1 MHLYT
6 VEYVPNIRIGAMYR
20 LNIVLYMLG
29 GERGDGKMINKIDRI
44 KELTELLNKASDS
57 YYNTG
62 DTIMEDHEFDT
73 LLEELCSLEQETGFV
88 MVTSPTHKVGYEVKS
103 ELKKIKHN
111 HLMLSL
117 AKTKNWNEFIRYF
130 DSKDAIG
137 MIKMDGITGSLRYI
151 NGELVSAET
160 RGNGE
165 IGEDIFHN
173 IKTVKTVPQKIPYK
187 DELIV
192 DGEIICTYDDFE
204 PFSTEYK
211 NPRNFA
217 SGSIRLLD
225 SNECVKRPLTFVA
238 WNVIKGF
245 DNENSFLR
253 KLVLIDELGFSVVPW
268 TSSFDWDAKEFLVNK
283 AKKLGYPIDGLV
295 GRFDDIKYGESL
307 GTTSHHSNAAYAF
320 KFYDELTETTLR
332 DVEWTLGR
340 TSVLTPT
347 AVFDSVDIDGS
358 SVSRASLHNISI
370 MKNLGLTKNCTI
382 RVFKANQIIPQVD
395 SADKDGDIPI
405 KIPTKCPV
413 CGGATSIK
421 QDNESE
427 VLVCTNP
434 DCIGKK
440 LARFTHFVSRKCM
453 NIDGLSERTLEL
465 LISNNLIRNFRDIY
479 HLKEHVGK
487 LCTLDGM
494 GKKSVENLIN
504 SVEKSRDVKLENF
517 IAALGIPNIGLSA
530 AKAISKKFNGS
541 HYDFVLALANDNY
554 DFSQIDDF
562 GEITNKSLHD
572 WWHSKDPMVGLLPM
586 EVNFIVE
593 NDTGSS
599 SNLDGKSFCITGSL
613 THYANRDA
621 LVKAIEDNGGK
632 YVSSVSKKTDYLINN
647 DKNSTSGKNKKAI
660 DLNIPIISEE
670 DFLNM
675 IKNPS

>member
-1 MHLYT
+1 M
-6 VEYVPNIRIGAMYR
+6 NG
-20 LNIVLYMLG
+20 
-29 GERGDGKMINKIDRI
+29 
-44 KELTELLNKASDS
+44 LT
-57 YYNTG
+57 
-62 DTIMEDHEFDT
+62 
-73 LLEELCSLEQETGFV
+73 C
-88 MVTSPTHKVGYEVKS
+88 
-103 ELKKIKHN
+103 
-111 HLMLSL
+111 
-117 AKTKNWNEFIRYF
+117 
-130 DSKDAIG
+130 
-137 MIKMDGITGSLRYI
+137 SLRYI
-151 NGELVSAET
+151 DCELISAET

-253 KLVLIDELGFSVVPW
+253 KLVLIDELGFTVVPW

-395 SADKDGDIPI
+395 SADKDGDVPI

-494 GKKSVENLIN
+494 GKKSVENLLN
-504 SVEKSRDVKLENF
+504 SIEKSRDVKLENF

-572 WWHSKDPMVGLLPM
+572 WWHSKDPMVELLPM

-632 YVSSVSKKTDYLINN
+632 YVSSVTKKTDYLINN
-647 DKNSTSGKNKKAI
+647 DKNSTSDKNKKAI

>member
-1 MHLYT
+1 M
-6 VEYVPNIRIGAMYR
+6 
-20 LNIVLYMLG
+20 
-29 GERGDGKMINKIDRI
+29 NKIDRI

-73 LLEELCSLEQETGFV
+73 LLEELRSLEQETGFV
-88 MVTSPTHKVGYEVKS
+88 MATSPTHKVGYEVKS
-103 ELKKIKHN
+103 ELQKVTHN
-111 HLMLSL
+111 HPMLSL
-117 AKTKNWNEFIRYF
+117 AKTKDWNEFIVHF
-130 DSKDAIG
+130 GSKDVIG
-137 MIKMDGITGSLRYI
+137 MLKMDGITGSLRYI

-192 DGEIICTYDDFE
+192 DGEIICTYQDFE

-225 SNECVKRPLTFVA
+225 SNECAKRPLTFVA

-253 KLVLIDELGFSVVPW
+253 KLVLIDELGFTVVPW

-295 GRFDDIKYGESL
+295 GRFGDIKYGEGL
-307 GTTSHHSNAAYAF
+307 GATSHHSNAAYAF
-320 KFYDELTETTLR
+320 KFSDETYETVLR
-332 DVEWTLGR
+332 GVEWNTTR
-340 TSVLTPT
+340 TGIIAPV
-347 AVFDSVDIDGS
+347 AVFDEVDLDGALTT
-358 SVSRASLHNISI
+358 RATLHNLSI
-370 MKNLGLTKNCTI
+370 IEQLELGIGDTITVYRSNMVIPKIDDNLTRSNTL
-382 RVFKANQIIPQVD
+382 
-395 SADKDGDIPI
+395 
-405 KIPTKCPV
+405 KIPTVCPC
-413 CGGATSIK
+413 CGHPTEVK
-421 QDNESE
+421 YTDNSK
-427 VLVCTNP
+427 VLMCTNP
-434 DCIGKK
+434 DCPAKK

-453 NIDGLSERTLEL
+453 NIDGLSSATLEL

-479 HLKEHVGK
+479 HLKEHKTK

-494 GKKSVENLIN
+494 GKKSVENLLNNI
-504 SVEKSRDVKLENF
+504 EKSRDVKLENF

-541 HYDFVLALANDNY
+541 HYDFILALSNDNY

-572 WWHSKDPMVGLLPM
+572 WWHSKDPMVELLPM

-593 NDTGSS
+593 DTGSNA
-599 SNLDGKSFCITGSL
+599 NLDGKSFCITGGL
-613 THYANRDA
+613 THYTNRDA
-621 LVKAIEDNGGK
+621 LVKAIEGNGGK

-647 DKNSTSGKNKKAI
+647 DKTSTSGKNKKAM

-670 DFLNM
+670 DFINM
-675 IKNPS
+675 IGGA

>member
-1 MHLYT
+1 MS
-6 VEYVPNIRIGAMYR
+6 
-20 LNIVLYMLG
+20 
-29 GERGDGKMINKIDRI
+29 KIERI
-44 KELTELLNKASDS
+44 KTLVTLLNKASDA

-73 LLEELCSLEQETGFV
+73 LLEALRSLEQETGFV
-88 MVTSPTHKVGYEVKS
+88 MATSPTHKVGYEVKS

-130 DSKDAIG
+130 DSKDVIG
-137 MIKMDGITGSLRYI
+137 MVKMDGITGSLRYI

-192 DGEIICTYDDFE
+192 DGEIICTYEDFE

-225 SNECVKRPLTFVA
+225 SNECAKRPLTFVA

-253 KLVLIDELGFSVVPW
+253 KLVLIDELGFTVVPW

-307 GTTSHHSNAAYAF
+307 GATSHHSNAAYAF
-320 KFYDELTETTLR
+320 KFGDETYETTLR
-332 DVEWTLGR
+332 GVEWNTTR
-340 TSVLTPT
+340 TGIIAPVAIFDEVDLDGALTT
-347 AVFDSVDIDGS
+347 
-358 SVSRASLHNISI
+358 RATLHNLSI
-370 MKNLGLTKNCTI
+370 IEQLELGIGDTITVYRSNMVIPKIDNNLTRSNTL
-382 RVFKANQIIPQVD
+382 
-395 SADKDGDIPI
+395 
-405 KIPTKCPV
+405 KIPKTCPC
-413 CGGATSIK
+413 CGKPTEVK
-421 QDNESE
+421 YTDNSK
-427 VLVCTNP
+427 VLMCTNP
-434 DCIGKK
+434 DCAAKK

-453 NIDGLSERTLEL
+453 NIDGLSERTLEA
-465 LISNNLIRNFRDIY
+465 LISNNLIKNFRDIY
-479 HLKEHVGK
+479 HLNEHLDK
-487 LCTLDGM
+487 LYTIDGM
-494 GKKSVENLIN
+494 GKKSVENLLN
-504 SVEKSRDVKLENF
+504 SIEKSRDVKLENF

-572 WWHSKDPMVGLLPM
+572 WWHSKDPMVELLPM
-586 EVNFIVE
+586 EVNFIV
-593 NDTGSS
+593 DDGAISS
-599 SNLDGKSFCITGSL
+599 ASLDGKSFCITGNL
-613 THYANRDA
+613 IHYANRDT
-621 LVKAIEDNGGK
+621 LVKVIEDNGGK
-632 YVSSVSKKTDYLINN
+632 YMSSVSKKTDYLINN
-647 DKNSTSGKNKKAI
+647 DKNSTSSKNKKAI
-660 DLNIPIISEE
+660 DLKIHIISEE

>member
-1 MHLYT
+1 M
-6 VEYVPNIRIGAMYR
+6 
-20 LNIVLYMLG
+20 
-29 GERGDGKMINKIDRI
+29 NKIDRI

-88 MVTSPTHKVGYEVKS
+88 MATSPTHKVGYEVKS
-103 ELKKIKHN
+103 ELQKVTHN
-111 HLMLSL
+111 HPMLSL
-117 AKTKNWNEFIRYF
+117 AKTKDWNEFIVHF
-130 DSKDAIG
+130 GSKDVIG
-137 MIKMDGITGSLRYI
+137 MLKMDGLTCSLRYV
-151 NGELVSAET
+151 NGELISAET

-192 DGEIICTYDDFE
+192 DGEIICTYEDFE

-225 SNECVKRPLTFVA
+225 SNECAKRPLTFVA

-253 KLVLIDELGFSVVPW
+253 KLVLIDELGFTVVPW

-295 GRFDDIKYGESL
+295 GRFGDIKYGESL
-307 GTTSHHSNAAYAF
+307 GATSHHSNAAYAF
-320 KFYDELTETTLR
+320 KFGDETYETVLR
-332 DVEWTLGR
+332 DVEWNTTR
-340 TSVLTPT
+340 TGIIAPV
-347 AVFDSVDIDGS
+347 AVFDEVDLDGALTT
-358 SVSRASLHNISI
+358 RATLHNLSI
-370 MKNLGLTKNCTI
+370 IEQLELGIGDTITVYRSNMVIPKIDDNLTRSNTL
-382 RVFKANQIIPQVD
+382 
-395 SADKDGDIPI
+395 
-405 KIPTKCPV
+405 KIPTVCPC
-413 CGGATSIK
+413 CGHPTEVK
-421 QDNESE
+421 YTDNSK
-427 VLVCTNP
+427 VLMCTNP
-434 DCIGKK
+434 DCPAKK

-465 LISNNLIRNFRDIY
+465 LISNNLIKNFRDIY
-479 HLKEHVGK
+479 HLKGHVGK

-494 GKKSVENLIN
+494 GKKSVENLLN
-504 SVEKSRDVKLENF
+504 SIEKSRDVKLENF

-541 HYDFVLALANDNY
+541 HYDFILALSNDNY

-572 WWHSKDPMVGLLPM
+572 WWHSKDPMVELLPM

-593 NDTGSS
+593 DTGSNA
-599 SNLDGKSFCITGSL
+599 NLDGKSFCITGSL
-613 THYANRDA
+613 TRYANRDA
-621 LVKAIEDNGGK
+621 LVKTIEDNGGK

-647 DKNSTSGKNKKAI
+647 DKTSTSGKNKKAM

-670 DFLNM
+670 DFINM
-675 IKNPS
+675 IGGA

>member
-1 MHLYT
+1 M
-6 VEYVPNIRIGAMYR
+6 
-20 LNIVLYMLG
+20 
-29 GERGDGKMINKIDRI
+29 NKIDRI
-44 KELTELLNKASDS
+44 KELIELLNKASDS

-73 LLEELCSLEQETGFV
+73 LLEELRSLEQETGFV
-88 MVTSPTHKVGYEVKS
+88 MATSPTHKVGYEVKS
-103 ELKKIKHN
+103 ELQKVTHN
-111 HLMLSL
+111 HPMLSL
-117 AKTKNWNEFIRYF
+117 AKTKDWNEFIIYF
-130 DSKDAIG
+130 GSKDVIG
-137 MIKMDGITGSLRYI
+137 MLKMDGLTCSLRYV

-192 DGEIICTYDDFE
+192 DGEIICTYQDFE

-225 SNECVKRPLTFVA
+225 SNECAKRPLTFVS

-245 DNENSFLR
+245 DDENSFLR
-253 KLVLIDELGFSVVPW
+253 KLVLIDELGFTVVPW

-307 GTTSHHSNAAYAF
+307 GATSHHSNAAYAF
-320 KFYDELTETTLR
+320 KFGDETYETVLR
-332 DVEWTLGR
+332 DVEWNTTR
-340 TSVLTPT
+340 TGIIAPV
-347 AVFDSVDIDGS
+347 AVFDDVDLDGALTT
-358 SVSRASLHNISI
+358 RATLHNLSI
-370 MKNLGLTKNCTI
+370 IEQLELGIGDTITVYRSNMVIPKVDDNLTRSNTL
-382 RVFKANQIIPQVD
+382 
-395 SADKDGDIPI
+395 
-405 KIPTKCPV
+405 KIPTTCQC
-413 CGGATSIK
+413 CGYPTEVK
-421 QDNESE
+421 YTDNSK
-427 VLVCTNP
+427 VLMCTNQ
-434 DCIGKK
+434 DCPAKK

-453 NIDGLSERTLEL
+453 NIDGLSEKTLSL
-465 LISNNLIRNFRDIY
+465 LISNNLVKNFRDIY

-494 GKKSVENLIN
+494 GKKSVENLLN
-504 SVEKSRDVKLENF
+504 SIEKSRDVKLENF
-517 IAALGIPNIGLSA
+517 ITALGIPNIGLSA

-541 HYDFVLALANDNY
+541 HYDFVMALANDNY

-572 WWHSKDPMVGLLPM
+572 WWHSKDPMVELLPM
-586 EVNFIVE
+586 EVNFIV
-593 NDTGSS
+593 DDGAISS
-599 SNLDGKSFCITGSL
+599 ASLDGKSFCITGNL
-613 THYANRDA
+613 IHYANRDT
-621 LVKAIEDNGGK
+621 LVKVIEDNGGK

-660 DLNIPIISEE
+660 DLSIPIISEE

>member
-1 MHLYT
+1 M
-6 VEYVPNIRIGAMYR
+6 G
-20 LNIVLYMLG
+20 
-29 GERGDGKMINKIDRI
+29 KIDRI

-62 DTIMEDHEFDT
+62 DTIMEDREYDS
-73 LLEELCSLEQETGFV
+73 LLEELRSLEQETGFV
-88 MVTSPTHKVGYEVKS
+88 MMASPTHKVGYEVKS
-103 ELKKIKHN
+103 ELQKVAHN
-111 HLMLSL
+111 HPMLSL
-117 AKTKNWNEFIRYF
+117 AKTKDWNEFIIYF
-130 DSKDAIG
+130 GSKDVIG
-137 MIKMDGITGSLRYI
+137 MLKMDGLTCSLRYV

-165 IGEDIFHN
+165 IGEDILHN

-192 DGEIICTYDDFE
+192 DGEIICTYEDFE

-225 SNECVKRPLTFVA
+225 SNECAKRPLTFVA

-253 KLVLIDELGFSVVPW
+253 KLVLIDELGFTVVPW

-295 GRFDDIKYGESL
+295 GRFDDIKYGEGL
-307 GTTSHHSNAAYAF
+307 GATSHHSNAAYAF
-320 KFYDELTETTLR
+320 KFGDETYETVLR
-332 DVEWTLGR
+332 DVEWNTTR
-340 TSVLTPT
+340 TGIIAPV
-347 AVFDSVDIDGS
+347 AVFDEVDLDGALTT
-358 SVSRASLHNISI
+358 RATLHNLSI
-370 MKNLGLTKNCTI
+370 IEQLELGIGDTITVYRSNMVIPKIDNNLTRSNTL
-382 RVFKANQIIPQVD
+382 
-395 SADKDGDIPI
+395 
-405 KIPTKCPV
+405 KIPTVCPC
-413 CGGATSIK
+413 CGHPTEVK
-421 QDNESE
+421 YTDNSK
-427 VLVCTNP
+427 VLMCTNP
-434 DCIGKK
+434 DCPAKK

-465 LISNNLIRNFRDIY
+465 LISNNLIKNFRDIY
-479 HLKEHVGK
+479 HLKDHVGK
-487 LCTLDGM
+487 LCPLDGM
-494 GKKSVENLIN
+494 GKKSVENLLN
-504 SVEKSRDVKLENF
+504 SIEKSRDVKLENF

-541 HYDFVLALANDNY
+541 HYDFILALSNDNY

-572 WWHSKDPMVGLLPM
+572 WWHSKDPMVELLPM

-593 NDTGSS
+593 DTGSNA
-599 SNLDGKSFCITGSL
+599 NLDGKSFCITGSL

-621 LVKAIEDNGGK
+621 LVKAIDDNGGK

-647 DKNSTSGKNKKAI
+647 DKTSTSGKNKKAM

-670 DFLNM
+670 DFINM
-675 IKNPS
+675 IGGA

>member
-1 MHLYT
+1 
-6 VEYVPNIRIGAMYR
+6 
-20 LNIVLYMLG
+20 
-29 GERGDGKMINKIDRI
+29 MI
-44 KELTELLNKASDS
+44 
-57 YYNTG
+57 
-62 DTIMEDHEFDT
+62 
-73 LLEELCSLEQETGFV
+73 
-88 MVTSPTHKVGYEVKS
+88 
-103 ELKKIKHN
+103 
-111 HLMLSL
+111 
-117 AKTKNWNEFIRYF
+117 
-130 DSKDAIG
+130 
-137 MIKMDGITGSLRYI
+137 
-151 NGELVSAET
+151 
-160 RGNGE
+160 
-165 IGEDIFHN
+165 
-173 IKTVKTVPQKIPYK
+173 
-187 DELIV
+187 
-192 DGEIICTYDDFE
+192 
-204 PFSTEYK
+204 
-211 NPRNFA
+211 
-217 SGSIRLLD
+217 
-225 SNECVKRPLTFVA
+225 
-238 WNVIKGF
+238 
-245 DNENSFLR
+245 
-253 KLVLIDELGFSVVPW
+253 
-268 TSSFDWDAKEFLVNK
+268 NK
-283 AKKLGYPIDGLV
+283 AKKLGYGIDGLV

-307 GTTSHHSNAAYAF
+307 GSTSRCSNAAYAF

-382 RVFKANQIIPQVD
+382 RIFKANQIIPQVD
-395 SADKDGDIPI
+395 SADKDGDAPI
-405 KIPTKCPV
+405 EIPTKCPV

-440 LARFTHFVSRKCM
+440 IARFTHFVSRKCM

-465 LISNNLIRNFRDIY
+465 LISNNLIKNFRDIY

-487 LCTLDGM
+487 LCDLDGM
-494 GKKSVENLIN
+494 GKKSVENLLN
-504 SVEKSRDVKLENF
+504 SIEKSRDVKLENF

-530 AKAISKKFNGS
+530 AKSISKKFNGS
-541 HYDFVLALANDNY
+541 HYDFVMALANDNY

-572 WWHSKDPMVGLLPM
+572 WWHSKDPMVELLPM

-599 SNLDGKSFCITGSL
+599 YNLDGKSFCITGSL
-613 THYANRDA
+613 THYANRDT
-621 LVKAIEDNGGK
+621 LVKVIEDNGGK

-660 DLNIPIISEE
+660 DLSIPIISEE

>member
-1 MHLYT
+1 MS
-6 VEYVPNIRIGAMYR
+6 
-20 LNIVLYMLG
+20 
-29 GERGDGKMINKIDRI
+29 KIERI
-44 KELTELLNKASDS
+44 KTLVTLLNKASDA

-73 LLEELCSLEQETGFV
+73 LLEELRSLEQETGFV
-88 MVTSPTHKVGYEVKS
+88 MATSPTHKVGYEVKS
-103 ELKKIKHN
+103 ELQKVTHN
-111 HLMLSL
+111 HPMLSL
-117 AKTKNWNEFIRYF
+117 AKTKDWNEFIIYF
-130 DSKDAIG
+130 GSKDVIG
-137 MIKMDGITGSLRYI
+137 MLKMDGLTCSLRYV

-187 DELIV
+187 DELVV
-192 DGEIICTYDDFE
+192 DGEIICTYEDFE

-225 SNECVKRPLTFVA
+225 SNECAKRPLTFVA

-253 KLVLIDELGFSVVPW
+253 KLVLIDELGFTVVPW
-268 TSSFDWDAKEFLVNK
+268 TSSFDWDANEFLVNK

-320 KFYDELTETTLR
+320 KLGDETYETVLR
-332 DVEWTLGR
+332 DVEWNTTR
-340 TSVLTPT
+340 TGIIAPV
-347 AVFDSVDIDGS
+347 AVFDEVDLDGALTT
-358 SVSRASLHNISI
+358 RATLHNLSI
-370 MKNLGLTKNCTI
+370 IEQLELGIGDTITVYRSNMVIPKIDDNLTRSNTL
-382 RVFKANQIIPQVD
+382 
-395 SADKDGDIPI
+395 
-405 KIPTKCPV
+405 KIPTTCQC
-413 CGGATSIK
+413 CGYPTEVK
-421 QDNESE
+421 YTDNSK
-427 VLVCTNP
+427 VLMCTNP
-434 DCIGKK
+434 DCPAKK

-453 NIDGLSERTLEL
+453 NIDGLSEKTLSL
-465 LISNNLIRNFRDIY
+465 LISNNLVKNFRDIY

-494 GKKSVENLIN
+494 GKKSVENLLN
-504 SVEKSRDVKLENF
+504 SIEKSRDVKLENF

-541 HYDFVLALANDNY
+541 HYDFVMALANDNY

-572 WWHSKDPMVGLLPM
+572 WWHSKDPMVELLPM

-593 NDTGSS
+593 DGAISS
-599 SNLDGKSFCITGSL
+599 ASLDGKSFCITGNL
-613 THYANRDA
+613 IHYANRDT
-621 LVKAIEDNGGK
+621 LVKVIEDNGGK
-632 YVSSVSKKTDYLINN
+632 YMSSVSKKTDYLINN

-660 DLNIPIISEE
+660 DLKIHIISEE

>member
-1 MHLYT
+1 M
-6 VEYVPNIRIGAMYR
+6 EKIG
-20 LNIVLYMLG
+20 
-29 GERGDGKMINKIDRI
+29 RI
-44 KELTELLNKASDS
+44 KELTELLNKASDA

-62 DTIMEDHEFDT
+62 NTIMEDREYDS
-73 LLEELCSLEQETGFV
+73 LLEELRSLEQETGFV
-88 MVTSPTHKVGYEVKS
+88 MMASPTHKVGYEVKS
-103 ELKKIKHN
+103 ELQKVAHN
-111 HLMLSL
+111 HPMLSL
-117 AKTKNWNEFIRYF
+117 AKTKDWNEFIIYF
-130 DSKDAIG
+130 GNKDVIG
-137 MIKMDGITGSLRYI
+137 MLKMDGLTCSLRYI
-151 NGELVSAET
+151 DGELISAET

-253 KLVLIDELGFSVVPW
+253 KLVLIDELGFTVVPW

-295 GRFDDIKYGESL
+295 GRFDDIKYGEGL
-307 GTTSHHSNAAYAF
+307 GATSHHSNAAYAF
-320 KFYDELTETTLR
+320 KFGDETYETVLR
-332 DVEWTLGR
+332 NVEWNTTR
-340 TSVLTPT
+340 TGIIAPV
-347 AVFDSVDIDGS
+347 AVFDEVDLDGALTT
-358 SVSRASLHNISI
+358 RATLHNLSI
-370 MKNLGLTKNCTI
+370 IEQLELGIGDTI
-382 RVFKANQIIPQVD
+382 TVYRSNMVIPKID
-395 SADKDGDIPI
+395 DNITRSNTL
-405 KIPTKCPV
+405 KIPTVCPC
-413 CGGATSIK
+413 CGHPTEVK
-421 QDNESE
+421 YTDNSK
-427 VLVCTNP
+427 VLMCTNP
-434 DCIGKK
+434 DCPAKK

-453 NIDGLSERTLEL
+453 NIDGLSEKTLSL
-465 LISNNLIRNFRDIY
+465 LISNNLVKNFLDIY

-494 GKKSVENLIN
+494 GKKSVENLLN
-504 SVEKSRDVKLENF
+504 SIEKSRDVKLENF

-541 HYDFVLALANDNY
+541 HYDFILALSNDNY

-572 WWHSKDPMVGLLPM
+572 WWHSKDPMVELLPI

-593 NDTGSS
+593 DTGSN

-613 THYANRDA
+613 THYSNRDA
-621 LVKAIEDNGGK
+621 LVKAIDDNGGK

-647 DKNSTSGKNKKAI
+647 DKTSTSGKNKKAM

-670 DFLNM
+670 DFINM
-675 IKNPS
+675 IGGA

>member
-1 MHLYT
+1 MS
-6 VEYVPNIRIGAMYR
+6 
-20 LNIVLYMLG
+20 
-29 GERGDGKMINKIDRI
+29 KIERI
-44 KELTELLNKASDS
+44 KTLVTLLNKASDA

-73 LLEELCSLEQETGFV
+73 LLEELRSLEQETGFV
-88 MVTSPTHKVGYEVKS
+88 MATSPTHKVGYEVKS
-103 ELKKIKHN
+103 ELQKVTHN
-111 HLMLSL
+111 HPMLSL
-117 AKTKNWNEFIRYF
+117 AKTKDWNEFIIYF
-130 DSKDAIG
+130 GSKDVIG
-137 MIKMDGITGSLRYI
+137 MLKMDGLTCSLRYV

-192 DGEIICTYDDFE
+192 DGEIICTYEDFE

-225 SNECVKRPLTFVA
+225 SNECTKRPLTFVA

-245 DNENSFLR
+245 DDENSFLR
-253 KLVLIDELGFSVVPW
+253 KLVLIDELGFTVVPW

-295 GRFDDIKYGESL
+295 GHFDDIKYGESL

-320 KFYDELTETTLR
+320 KFGDETYETVLR
-332 DVEWTLGR
+332 DVEWNTTR
-340 TSVLTPT
+340 TGIIAPV
-347 AVFDSVDIDGS
+347 AVFDEVDLDGALTT
-358 SVSRASLHNISI
+358 RATLHNLSI
-370 MKNLGLTKNCTI
+370 IEQLELGIGDTITVYRSNMVIPKIEDNLTRSNTL
-382 RVFKANQIIPQVD
+382 
-395 SADKDGDIPI
+395 
-405 KIPTKCPV
+405 KIPTTCQC
-413 CGGATSIK
+413 CGYHTEVK
-421 QDNESE
+421 YTDNSK
-427 VLVCTNP
+427 VLMCTNP
-434 DCIGKK
+434 DCPAKK

-453 NIDGLSERTLEL
+453 NIDGLSEKTLSL
-465 LISNNLIRNFRDIY
+465 LISNNLVKNFRDIY
-479 HLKEHVGK
+479 HLKEHMGK

-494 GKKSVENLIN
+494 GKKSVENLLN
-504 SVEKSRDVKLENF
+504 SIEKSRDVKLENF
-517 IAALGIPNIGLSA
+517 ITALGIPNIGLSA

-541 HYDFVLALANDNY
+541 HYDFVMALANDNY

-572 WWHSKDPMVGLLPM
+572 WWHSKDPMVELLPM
-586 EVNFIVE
+586 EVNFIV
-593 NDTGSS
+593 DDGAISS
-599 SNLDGKSFCITGSL
+599 ASLDGKSFCITGNL
-613 THYANRDA
+613 IHYANRDT
-621 LVKAIEDNGGK
+621 LVKVIEDNGGK

-660 DLNIPIISEE
+660 DLSIPIISEE

>member
-1 MHLYT
+1 M
-6 VEYVPNIRIGAMYR
+6 
-20 LNIVLYMLG
+20 
-29 GERGDGKMINKIDRI
+29 NKIDKI

-73 LLEELCSLEQETGFV
+73 LLEELRSLEQETGFV
-88 MVTSPTHKVGYEVKS
+88 MATSPTHKVGYEVKS
-103 ELKKIKHN
+103 ELQKVTHN
-111 HLMLSL
+111 HPMLSL
-117 AKTKNWNEFIRYF
+117 AKTKDWNEFIVHF
-130 DSKDAIG
+130 GSKDVIG
-137 MIKMDGITGSLRYI
+137 MVKMDGITGSLRYI

-192 DGEIICTYDDFE
+192 DGEIICTYEDFE

-225 SNECVKRPLTFVA
+225 SNECAKRPLTFVA

-253 KLVLIDELGFSVVPW
+253 KLVLIDELGFTVVPW

-413 CGGATSIK
+413 CGGVTSIK

-487 LCTLDGM
+487 LCTIDGM

-660 DLNIPIISEE
+660 DLSIPIISEE

>member
-1 MHLYT
+1 M
-6 VEYVPNIRIGAMYR
+6 
-20 LNIVLYMLG
+20 
-29 GERGDGKMINKIDRI
+29 NKIDRI

-62 DTIMEDHEFDT
+62 DTIMEDYEFDT
-73 LLEELCSLEQETGFV
+73 LLEELRSLEQETGFV
-88 MVTSPTHKVGYEVKS
+88 MATSPTHKVGYEVKS

-130 DSKDAIG
+130 DSKDVIG
-137 MIKMDGITGSLRYI
+137 MVKMDGITGSLRYI

-192 DGEIICTYDDFE
+192 DGEIICTYEDFE

-225 SNECVKRPLTFVA
+225 SNECAKRPLTFVA

-253 KLVLIDELGFSVVPW
+253 KLVLIDELGFTVVPW

-295 GRFDDIKYGESL
+295 GRFGDIKYGESL
-307 GTTSHHSNAAYAF
+307 GATSHHSNAAYAF
-320 KFYDELTETTLR
+320 KFGDETYETVLR
-332 DVEWTLGR
+332 DVEWNTTR
-340 TSVLTPT
+340 TGIIAPV
-347 AVFDSVDIDGS
+347 AVFDEVDLDGALTT
-358 SVSRASLHNISI
+358 RATLHNLSI
-370 MKNLGLTKNCTI
+370 IEQLKLGIGDTITVYRSNMVIPKIDDNLTRSNTL
-382 RVFKANQIIPQVD
+382 
-395 SADKDGDIPI
+395 
-405 KIPTKCPV
+405 KIPTTCQC
-413 CGGATSIK
+413 CGYPTEVK
-421 QDNESE
+421 YTDNSK
-427 VLVCTNP
+427 VLMCTNP
-434 DCIGKK
+434 DCPAKK

-453 NIDGLSERTLEL
+453 NIDGLSEKTLSL
-465 LISNNLIRNFRDIY
+465 LISNNLVKNFRDIY

-494 GKKSVENLIN
+494 GKKSVENLLN
-504 SVEKSRDVKLENF
+504 SIEKSRDVKLENF

-541 HYDFVLALANDNY
+541 HYDFVMALANDNY

-572 WWHSKDPMVGLLPM
+572 WWHSKDPMVELLPM

-593 NDTGSS
+593 DGAISS
-599 SNLDGKSFCITGSL
+599 ASLDGKSFCITGNL
-613 THYANRDA
+613 IHYANRDT
-621 LVKAIEDNGGK
+621 LVKVIEDNGGK
-632 YVSSVSKKTDYLINN
+632 YMSSVSKKTDYLINN

-660 DLNIPIISEE
+660 DLKIHIISEE

>member
-1 MHLYT
+1 M
-6 VEYVPNIRIGAMYR
+6 EKIG
-20 LNIVLYMLG
+20 
-29 GERGDGKMINKIDRI
+29 RI
-44 KELTELLNKASDS
+44 KELTELLNKASDA

-62 DTIMEDHEFDT
+62 NTIMEDREYDS
-73 LLEELCSLEQETGFV
+73 LLEELRSLEQETGFV
-88 MVTSPTHKVGYEVKS
+88 MMASPTHNVGYEVKS
-103 ELKKIKHN
+103 ELQKVAHN
-111 HLMLSL
+111 HPMLSL
-117 AKTKNWNEFIRYF
+117 AKTKDWNEFIIYF
-130 DSKDAIG
+130 GNKDVIG
-137 MIKMDGITGSLRYI
+137 MLKMDGLTCSLRYI
-151 NGELVSAET
+151 DGELISAET

-192 DGEIICTYDDFE
+192 DGEIVCTYDDFE

-253 KLVLIDELGFSVVPW
+253 KLVLIDELGFTVVPW

-307 GTTSHHSNAAYAF
+307 GATSHHSNAAYAF
-320 KFYDELTETTLR
+320 KFGDETYETVLR
-332 DVEWTLGR
+332 GVEWNTTR
-340 TSVLTPT
+340 TGIIAPV
-347 AVFDSVDIDGS
+347 AVFDEVDLDGALTT
-358 SVSRASLHNISI
+358 RATLHNLSI
-370 MKNLGLTKNCTI
+370 IEQLELGIGDTITVYRSNMVIPKIDDNLTRSNTLT
-382 RVFKANQIIPQVD
+382 
-395 SADKDGDIPI
+395 
-405 KIPTKCPV
+405 IPTVCPC
-413 CGGATSIK
+413 CGHPTEVK
-421 QDNESE
+421 YTDNSK
-427 VLVCTNP
+427 VLMCTNP
-434 DCIGKK
+434 DCPAKK

-465 LISNNLIRNFRDIY
+465 LISNNLIKNFRDIY

-494 GKKSVENLIN
+494 GKKSVENLLN
-504 SVEKSRDVKLENF
+504 SIEKSRDVKLENF
-517 IAALGIPNIGLSA
+517 IAALGIPNIGISA

-541 HYDFVLALANDNY
+541 HYDFILALSNDNY

-572 WWHSKDPMVGLLPM
+572 WWHSKDPMVELLPM

-593 NDTGSS
+593 DTGSNAS
-599 SNLDGKSFCITGSL
+599 LDGKSFCITGSL

-621 LVKAIEDNGGK
+621 LVKAIDDNGGK

-647 DKNSTSGKNKKAI
+647 DKTSTSGKNKKAM

-670 DFLNM
+670 DFINM
-675 IKNPS
+675 IGGA

>member
-1 MHLYT
+1 MS
-6 VEYVPNIRIGAMYR
+6 
-20 LNIVLYMLG
+20 
-29 GERGDGKMINKIDRI
+29 KIEKI
-44 KELTELLNKASDS
+44 KELTDLLNKASDA

-62 DTIMEDHEFDT
+62 NTIMEDREFDT
-73 LLEELCSLEQETGFV
+73 LVEELRNLEQETGFV
-88 MVTSPTHKVGYEVKS
+88 MATSPTHKVGYEVKS
-103 ELKKIKHN
+103 ELQKVTHN
-111 HLMLSL
+111 HPMLSL
-117 AKTKNWNEFIRYF
+117 AKTKNWNEFIQYF
-130 DSKDAIG
+130 GNKDVIG
-137 MIKMDGITGSLRYI
+137 MLKMDGLTCSLRYI

-165 IGEDIFHN
+165 IGEDILHN

-192 DGEIICTYDDFE
+192 DGEIICTYDDFK

-225 SNECVKRPLTFVA
+225 SNECAKRPLTFVA

-253 KLVLIDELGFSVVPW
+253 KLVLIDELGFTVVPW

-295 GRFDDIKYGESL
+295 GRFDDIKYGEGL
-307 GTTSHHSNAAYAF
+307 GATSHHSNAAYAF
-320 KFYDELTETTLR
+320 KFGDETYETVLR
-332 DVEWTLGR
+332 DVEWNTTR
-340 TSVLTPT
+340 TGIIAPV
-347 AVFDSVDIDGS
+347 AVFDEVDLDGALTT
-358 SVSRASLHNISI
+358 RATLHNLSI
-370 MKNLGLTKNCTI
+370 IEQLELGIGDTITVYRSNMVIPKIGDNLTRSNTL
-382 RVFKANQIIPQVD
+382 
-395 SADKDGDIPI
+395 
-405 KIPTKCPV
+405 KIPTTCPC
-413 CGGATSIK
+413 CGKPTEVK
-421 QDNESE
+421 YTDNSK
-427 VLVCTNP
+427 VLMCTNP
-434 DCIGKK
+434 DCAAKK

-453 NIDGLSERTLEL
+453 NIDGLSERTLEA
-465 LISNNLIRNFRDIY
+465 LISNNLIKNFRDIY
-479 HLKEHVGK
+479 HLNEHLDK
-487 LCTLDGM
+487 LYTIDGM
-494 GKKSVENLIN
+494 GKKSVENLLN
-504 SVEKSRDVKLENF
+504 SIEKSRDVKLENF

-541 HYDFVLALANDNY
+541 HYDFILALSNDNY

-572 WWHSKDPMVGLLPM
+572 WWHSKDPMVELLPM

-593 NDTGSS
+593 DTGSNA
-599 SNLDGKSFCITGSL
+599 NLDGKSFCITGSL

-621 LVKAIEDNGGK
+621 LVKVIEDNGGK

-647 DKNSTSGKNKKAI
+647 DKTSTSGKNKKAI

-670 DFLNM
+670 DFINM
-675 IKNPS
+675 I

>member
-1 MHLYT
+1 
-6 VEYVPNIRIGAMYR
+6 
-20 LNIVLYMLG
+20 
-29 GERGDGKMINKIDRI
+29 MINKIERI
-44 KELTELLNKASDS
+44 KELTSLLNKAADV

-62 DTIMEDHEFDT
+62 NTIMEDREYDS
-73 LLEELCSLEQETGFV
+73 LLEELRSLEQETGFV
-88 MVTSPTHKVGYEVKS
+88 MMASPTHKVGYEVKS
-103 ELKKIKHN
+103 ELQKVTHN
-111 HLMLSL
+111 HQMLSL
-117 AKTKNWNEFIRYF
+117 AKTKDWNEFIRYF
-130 DSKDAIG
+130 GNKDVIG
-137 MIKMDGITGSLRYI
+137 MEKMDGLTCSLRYI
-151 NGELVSAET
+151 DGELVSAET

-165 IGEDIFHN
+165 VGEDILHN

-192 DGEIICTYDDFE
+192 DGEIICTYQDFE

-225 SNECVKRPLTFVA
+225 SNECAKRPLTFVV
-238 WNVIKGF
+238 WNIIKGF
-245 DNENSFLR
+245 DDENSFLR
-253 KLVLIDELGFSVVPW
+253 KLVLIGELGFTVVPW
-268 TSSFDWDAKEFLVNK
+268 TSSFDWDAKEFLINK

-295 GRFDDIKYGESL
+295 GRFGDIKYGESL
-307 GTTSHHSNAAYAF
+307 GATSHHSNAAYAF
-320 KFYDELTETTLR
+320 KFGDETYETVLR
-332 DVEWTLGR
+332 GVEWNTTR
-340 TSVLTPT
+340 TGIIAPV
-347 AVFDSVDIDGS
+347 AVFDEVDLDGALTT
-358 SVSRASLHNISI
+358 RATLHNLSI
-370 MKNLGLTKNCTI
+370 IEQLELGVGDTITVYRSNMVIPKIDDNLTRSNTL
-382 RVFKANQIIPQVD
+382 
-395 SADKDGDIPI
+395 
-405 KIPTKCPV
+405 KIPTVCPCCDHPTEV
-413 CGGATSIK
+413 KYT
-421 QDNESE
+421 DNSK
-427 VLVCTNP
+427 VLMCTNP
-434 DCIGKK
+434 DCPAKK

-453 NIDGLSERTLEL
+453 NIDGLSSATLEL

-479 HLKEHVGK
+479 HLKEHVSK

-504 SVEKSRDVKLENF
+504 SVEQSRDVKLENF

>member
-1 MHLYT
+1 M
-6 VEYVPNIRIGAMYR
+6 
-20 LNIVLYMLG
+20 
-29 GERGDGKMINKIDRI
+29 NKIDRI

-62 DTIMEDHEFDT
+62 DTIMEDREYDS
-73 LLEELCSLEQETGFV
+73 LLEELRSLEQETGFV
-88 MVTSPTHKVGYEVKS
+88 MMASPTHKVGYEVKS
-103 ELKKIKHN
+103 ELQKVAHN
-111 HLMLSL
+111 HPMLSL
-117 AKTKNWNEFIRYF
+117 AKTKDWNEFIRYF
-130 DSKDAIG
+130 GNKDVIG
-137 MIKMDGITGSLRYI
+137 MLKMDGLTCSLRYI
-151 NGELVSAET
+151 DGELISAET

-192 DGEIICTYDDFE
+192 DGEIICTYEDFE

-225 SNECVKRPLTFVA
+225 SNECAKRPLTFVA

-253 KLVLIDELGFSVVPW
+253 KLVLIDELGFTVVPW

-295 GRFDDIKYGESL
+295 GRFGDIKYGESL
-307 GTTSHHSNAAYAF
+307 GATSHHSNAAYAF
-320 KFYDELTETTLR
+320 KFGDETYETVLR
-332 DVEWTLGR
+332 DVEWNTTR
-340 TSVLTPT
+340 TGIIAPV
-347 AVFDSVDIDGS
+347 AVFDEVDLDGALTT
-358 SVSRASLHNISI
+358 RATLHNLSI
-370 MKNLGLTKNCTI
+370 IEQLELGIGDTITVYRSNMVIPKIDDNLTRSNTL
-382 RVFKANQIIPQVD
+382 
-395 SADKDGDIPI
+395 
-405 KIPTKCPV
+405 KIPTVCPC
-413 CGGATSIK
+413 CGHPTEVK
-421 QDNESE
+421 YTDNSK
-427 VLVCTNP
+427 VLMCTNP
-434 DCIGKK
+434 DCPAKK

-465 LISNNLIRNFRDIY
+465 LISNNLIKNFRDIY

-494 GKKSVENLIN
+494 GKKSVENLLN
-504 SVEKSRDVKLENF
+504 SIEKSRDVKLENF

-541 HYDFVLALANDNY
+541 HYDFILALSNDNY

-572 WWHSKDPMVGLLPM
+572 WWHSKDPMVELLPM

-593 NDTGSS
+593 DTGSNA
-599 SNLDGKSFCITGSL
+599 NLGGKSFCITGSL
-613 THYANRDA
+613 TRYANRDA
-621 LVKAIEDNGGK
+621 LVKTIEDNGGK

-647 DKNSTSGKNKKAI
+647 DKTSTSGKNKKAM

-670 DFLNM
+670 DFINM
-675 IKNPS
+675 IGGA

>member
-1 MHLYT
+1 MS
-6 VEYVPNIRIGAMYR
+6 
-20 LNIVLYMLG
+20 
-29 GERGDGKMINKIDRI
+29 KIERI
-44 KELTELLNKASDS
+44 KTLVTLLNKASDA

-73 LLEELCSLEQETGFV
+73 LLEELRSLEQETGFV
-88 MVTSPTHKVGYEVKS
+88 MATSPTHKVGYEVKS
-103 ELKKIKHN
+103 ELQKVTHN
-111 HLMLSL
+111 HPMLSL
-117 AKTKNWNEFIRYF
+117 AKTKDWNEFIIYF
-130 DSKDAIG
+130 GSKDVIG
-137 MIKMDGITGSLRYI
+137 MLKMDGLTCSLRYV

-192 DGEIICTYDDFE
+192 DGEIICTYEDFE

-225 SNECVKRPLTFVA
+225 SNECTKRPLTFVA

-245 DNENSFLR
+245 DDENSFLR
-253 KLVLIDELGFSVVPW
+253 KLVLIDELGFTVVPW

-320 KFYDELTETTLR
+320 KFGDETYETVLR
-332 DVEWTLGR
+332 DVEWNTTR
-340 TSVLTPT
+340 TGIIAPV
-347 AVFDSVDIDGS
+347 AVFDEVDLDGALTT
-358 SVSRASLHNISI
+358 RATLHNLSI
-370 MKNLGLTKNCTI
+370 IEQLELGIGDTITVYRSNMVIPKIDDNLTRSNTL
-382 RVFKANQIIPQVD
+382 
-395 SADKDGDIPI
+395 
-405 KIPTKCPV
+405 KIPTTCQC
-413 CGGATSIK
+413 CGYPTEVK
-421 QDNESE
+421 YTDNSK
-427 VLVCTNP
+427 VLMCTNP
-434 DCIGKK
+434 DCPAKK

-453 NIDGLSERTLEL
+453 NIDGLSEKTLSL
-465 LISNNLIRNFRDIY
+465 LISNNLVKNFRDIY

-494 GKKSVENLIN
+494 GKKSVENLLN
-504 SVEKSRDVKLENF
+504 SIEKSRDVKLENF

-541 HYDFVLALANDNY
+541 HYDFVMALANDNY

-572 WWHSKDPMVGLLPM
+572 WWHSKDPMVELLPM
-586 EVNFIVE
+586 EINFIV
-593 NDTGSS
+593 DDGAISS
-599 SNLDGKSFCITGSL
+599 ASLDGKSFCITGNL
-613 THYANRDA
+613 IHYANRDT
-621 LVKAIEDNGGK
+621 LVKVIEDNGGK

-660 DLNIPIISEE
+660 DLSIPIISEE

>member
-1 MHLYT
+1 MS
-6 VEYVPNIRIGAMYR
+6 
-20 LNIVLYMLG
+20 
-29 GERGDGKMINKIDRI
+29 KIERI
-44 KELTELLNKASDS
+44 KTLVTLLNKASDA

-62 DTIMEDHEFDT
+62 DTIMKDHEFDT
-73 LLEELCSLEQETGFV
+73 LLEELRSLEQETGFV
-88 MVTSPTHKVGYEVKS
+88 MATSPTHKVGYEVKS
-103 ELKKIKHN
+103 ELQKVTHN
-111 HLMLSL
+111 HPMLSL
-117 AKTKNWNEFIRYF
+117 AKTKDWNEFIIYF
-130 DSKDAIG
+130 GSKDVIG
-137 MIKMDGITGSLRYI
+137 MLKMDGLTCSLRYV

-187 DELIV
+187 DELVV
-192 DGEIICTYDDFE
+192 DGEIICTYEDFE

-225 SNECVKRPLTFVA
+225 SNECAKRPLTFVA

-253 KLVLIDELGFSVVPW
+253 KLVLIDELGFTVVPW

-320 KFYDELTETTLR
+320 KFGDETYETVLR
-332 DVEWTLGR
+332 DVEWNTTR
-340 TSVLTPT
+340 TGIIAPV
-347 AVFDSVDIDGS
+347 AVFDEVDLDGALTT
-358 SVSRASLHNISI
+358 RATLHNLSI
-370 MKNLGLTKNCTI
+370 IEQLELGIGDTI
-382 RVFKANQIIPQVD
+382 TVYRSNMVIPKID
-395 SADKDGDIPI
+395 DNITRSNTL
-405 KIPTKCPV
+405 KIPTTCQC
-413 CGGATSIK
+413 CGYPTEVK
-421 QDNESE
+421 YTDNSK
-427 VLVCTNP
+427 VLMCTNP
-434 DCIGKK
+434 DCPAKK

-453 NIDGLSERTLEL
+453 NIDGLSEKTLSL
-465 LISNNLIRNFRDIY
+465 LISNNLVKNFRDIY

-494 GKKSVENLIN
+494 GKKSVENLLN
-504 SVEKSRDVKLENF
+504 SIEKSRDVKLENF

-572 WWHSKDPMVGLLPM
+572 WWHSKDPMVELLPM
-586 EVNFIVE
+586 EVNFIV
-593 NDTGSS
+593 DDGAISS
-599 SNLDGKSFCITGSL
+599 ASLDGKSFCITGNL
-613 THYANRDA
+613 IHYANRDT
-621 LVKAIEDNGGK
+621 LVKVIEDNGGK
-632 YVSSVSKKTDYLINN
+632 YMSSVSKKTDYLINN

-660 DLNIPIISEE
+660 DLKIPIISEE

>member
-1 MHLYT
+1 M
-6 VEYVPNIRIGAMYR
+6 EKIG
-20 LNIVLYMLG
+20 
-29 GERGDGKMINKIDRI
+29 RI
-44 KELTELLNKASDS
+44 KELTELLNKASDA

-62 DTIMEDHEFDT
+62 NTIMEDYEFDA
-73 LLEELCSLEQETGFV
+73 LLEELRSLEQETGFV
-88 MVTSPTHKVGYEVKS
+88 MMASPTHKVGYEVKS
-103 ELKKIKHN
+103 ELQKVAHN
-111 HLMLSL
+111 HPMLSL
-117 AKTKNWNEFIRYF
+117 AKTKDWNEFIRYF
-130 DSKDAIG
+130 GSKDVIG
-137 MIKMDGITGSLRYI
+137 MVKMDGITGSLHYI

-192 DGEIICTYDDFE
+192 DGEIICTYQDFE

-225 SNECVKRPLTFVA
+225 SNECAKRPLTFVA

-253 KLVLIDELGFSVVPW
+253 KLVLIDELGFTVVPW

-382 RVFKANQIIPQVD
+382 RVFKANQIIPQVY
-395 SADKDGDIPI
+395 SADKDGDVHI
-405 KIPTKCPV
+405 KIPNKCPV

-427 VLVCTNP
+427 ALVCTNP

-517 IAALGIPNIGLSA
+517 IAALGIDGVGLSV
-530 AKAISKKFNGS
+530 AKTISDYFN
-541 HYDFVLALANDNY
+541 L
-554 DFSQIDDF
+554 
-562 GEITNKSLHD
+562 E
-572 WWHSKDPMVGLLPM
+572 
-586 EVNFIVE
+586 
-593 NDTGSS
+593 
-599 SNLDGKSFCITGSL
+599 
-613 THYANRDA
+613 
-621 LVKAIEDNGGK
+621 
-632 YVSSVSKKTDYLINN
+632 
-647 DKNSTSGKNKKAI
+647 
-660 DLNIPIISEE
+660 
-670 DFLNM
+670 
-675 IKNPS
+675 

>member
-73 LLEELCSLEQETGFV
+73 LLEELCFLEKETGFV

-103 ELKKIKHN
+103 ELQKVIHN
-111 HLMLSL
+111 HPMLSL
-117 AKTKNWNEFIRYF
+117 AKTKDWNEFIIYF
-130 DSKDAIG
+130 GSKDVIG
-137 MIKMDGITGSLRYI
+137 MLKMDGLTCSLRYV
-151 NGELVSAET
+151 NGRLVSAET

-192 DGEIICTYDDFE
+192 DGEIICTYEDFE

-225 SNECVKRPLTFVA
+225 SNECAKRPLTFVA

-253 KLVLIDELGFSVVPW
+253 KLVLIDELGFTVVPW

-395 SADKDGDIPI
+395 SADKDGDVPI

-413 CGGATSIK
+413 CGGETSIK

-434 DCIGKK
+434 DCVGKK

-494 GKKSVENLIN
+494 GKKSVENLLN
-504 SVEKSRDVKLENF
+504 SIEKSRDVKLENF

-572 WWHSKDPMVGLLPM
+572 WWHSKDPMVELLPM

-660 DLNIPIISEE
+660 DLSIPIISEE

>member
-1 MHLYT
+1 M
-6 VEYVPNIRIGAMYR
+6 G
-20 LNIVLYMLG
+20 
-29 GERGDGKMINKIDRI
+29 KIDRI

-62 DTIMEDHEFDT
+62 DTIMEDREYDS
-73 LLEELCSLEQETGFV
+73 LLEELRSLEQETGFV
-88 MVTSPTHKVGYEVKS
+88 MMASPTHKVGYEVKS
-103 ELKKIKHN
+103 ELQKVAHN
-111 HLMLSL
+111 HPMLSL
-117 AKTKNWNEFIRYF
+117 AKTKDWNEFIRYF
-130 DSKDAIG
+130 GNKDVIG
-137 MIKMDGITGSLRYI
+137 MLKMDGLTCSLRYV

-173 IKTVKTVPQKIPYK
+173 IKTVKTVPHKIPYK

-192 DGEIICTYDDFE
+192 DGEIICTYEDFE

-225 SNECVKRPLTFVA
+225 SNECAKRPLTFVA

-253 KLVLIDELGFSVVPW
+253 KLVLIDELGFTVVPW

-295 GRFDDIKYGESL
+295 GRFDDIKYGECL
-307 GTTSHHSNAAYAF
+307 GATSHHSNAAYAF
-320 KFYDELTETTLR
+320 KFGDETYETVLR
-332 DVEWTLGR
+332 DVEWNTTR
-340 TSVLTPT
+340 TGIIAPVAIFDEVDLDGALTT
-347 AVFDSVDIDGS
+347 
-358 SVSRASLHNISI
+358 RATLHNLSI
-370 MKNLGLTKNCTI
+370 IEQLELGIGDTITVYRSNMVIPKIDDNLTRSNTL
-382 RVFKANQIIPQVD
+382 
-395 SADKDGDIPI
+395 
-405 KIPTKCPV
+405 KIPTVCPC
-413 CGGATSIK
+413 CGHPTEVK
-421 QDNESE
+421 YTDNSK
-427 VLVCTNP
+427 VLMCTNP
-434 DCIGKK
+434 DCPAKK

-465 LISNNLIRNFRDIY
+465 LISNNLIKNFRDIY
-479 HLKEHVGK
+479 HLNEHVGK

-494 GKKSVENLIN
+494 GKKSVENLLN
-504 SVEKSRDVKLENF
+504 SIEKSRDVKLENF
-517 IAALGIPNIGLSA
+517 ITALGIPNIGLFA

-541 HYDFVLALANDNY
+541 HYDFILALSNDNY

-572 WWHSKDPMVGLLPM
+572 WWHSKDPMVELLPM

-593 NDTGSS
+593 DTGSNA
-599 SNLDGKSFCITGSL
+599 NLDGKSFCITGSL

-621 LVKAIEDNGGK
+621 LVKAIDDNGGK

-647 DKNSTSGKNKKAI
+647 DKTSTSGKNKKAM

-670 DFLNM
+670 DFINM
-675 IKNPS
+675 IGGA

>member
-1 MHLYT
+1 M
-6 VEYVPNIRIGAMYR
+6 
-20 LNIVLYMLG
+20 
-29 GERGDGKMINKIDRI
+29 NKIDRI

-62 DTIMEDHEFDT
+62 DTIMGDHEFDT

-88 MVTSPTHKVGYEVKS
+88 MATSPTHKVGYEVKS
-103 ELKKIKHN
+103 ELQKVTHN
-111 HLMLSL
+111 HPMLSL
-117 AKTKNWNEFIRYF
+117 AKTKDWNEFIVYF
-130 DSKDAIG
+130 GSKDVVG
-137 MIKMDGITGSLRYI
+137 MLKMDGLTCSLRYI

-192 DGEIICTYDDFE
+192 DGEIICTYEDFE

-225 SNECVKRPLTFVA
+225 SNECAKRPLTFVA

-245 DNENSFLR
+245 DNENSFLH
-253 KLVLIDELGFSVVPW
+253 KLVFIDELGFTVVPW

-295 GRFDDIKYGESL
+295 GRFGDIKYGESL
-307 GTTSHHSNAAYAF
+307 GATSHHSNAAYAF
-320 KFYDELTETTLR
+320 KFGDETYETVLR
-332 DVEWTLGR
+332 DVEWNTTR
-340 TSVLTPT
+340 TGIIAPV
-347 AVFDSVDIDGS
+347 AVFDEVDLDGALTT
-358 SVSRASLHNISI
+358 RATLHNLSI
-370 MKNLGLTKNCTI
+370 IEQLELGIGDTITVYRSNMVIPKIDDNLTRSNTL
-382 RVFKANQIIPQVD
+382 
-395 SADKDGDIPI
+395 
-405 KIPTKCPV
+405 KIPTVCPC
-413 CGGATSIK
+413 CGHPTEVK
-421 QDNESE
+421 YTDNSK
-427 VLVCTNP
+427 VLMCTNP
-434 DCIGKK
+434 DCPAKK

-465 LISNNLIRNFRDIY
+465 LISNNLIKNFRDIY

-494 GKKSVENLIN
+494 GKKSVENLLN
-504 SVEKSRDVKLENF
+504 SIEKSRDVKLENF

-541 HYDFVLALANDNY
+541 HYDFILALSNDNY

-572 WWHSKDPMVGLLPM
+572 WWHSKYPMVELLPM

-593 NDTGSS
+593 DTGSNA
-599 SNLDGKSFCITGSL
+599 NLDGKSFCITGSL
-613 THYANRDA
+613 TRYANRDA
-621 LVKAIEDNGGK
+621 LVKTIEDNGGK

-647 DKNSTSGKNKKAI
+647 DKTSTSGKNKKAM

-670 DFLNM
+670 DFINM
-675 IKNPS
+675 IGGA

>member
-1 MHLYT
+1 M
-6 VEYVPNIRIGAMYR
+6 
-20 LNIVLYMLG
+20 
-29 GERGDGKMINKIDRI
+29 NKIDRI

-73 LLEELCSLEQETGFV
+73 LLEELRSLEQETGFV
-88 MVTSPTHKVGYEVKS
+88 MATSPTHKVGYEVKS
-103 ELKKIKHN
+103 ELQKVTHN
-111 HLMLSL
+111 HPMLSL
-117 AKTKNWNEFIRYF
+117 AKTKDWNEFIIYF
-130 DSKDAIG
+130 GSKDVIG
-137 MIKMDGITGSLRYI
+137 MLKMDGLTCSLRYV

-192 DGEIICTYDDFE
+192 DGEIICTYEDFE

-225 SNECVKRPLTFVA
+225 SNECEKRPLTFVA

-253 KLVLIDELGFSVVPW
+253 KLVLIDELGFTVVPW

-320 KFYDELTETTLR
+320 KFGDETYETVLR
-332 DVEWTLGR
+332 DVEWNTTR
-340 TSVLTPT
+340 TGIIAPV
-347 AVFDSVDIDGS
+347 AVFDEVDLDGALTT
-358 SVSRASLHNISI
+358 RATLHNLSI
-370 MKNLGLTKNCTI
+370 IEQLELGIGDTI
-382 RVFKANQIIPQVD
+382 TVYRSNMVIPKID
-395 SADKDGDIPI
+395 DNITRSNTL
-405 KIPTKCPV
+405 KIPTTCQC
-413 CGGATSIK
+413 CGYPTEVK
-421 QDNESE
+421 YTDNSK
-427 VLVCTNP
+427 VLMCTNP
-434 DCIGKK
+434 DCPAKK

-453 NIDGLSERTLEL
+453 NIDGLSEKTLSL
-465 LISNNLIRNFRDIY
+465 LISNNLVKNFRDIY

-494 GKKSVENLIN
+494 GKKSVENLLN
-504 SVEKSRDVKLENF
+504 SIEKSRDVKLENF

-572 WWHSKDPMVGLLPM
+572 WWHSKDPMVELLPM
-586 EVNFIVE
+586 EVNFIVG
-593 NDTGSS
+593 DGAISS
-599 SNLDGKSFCITGSL
+599 ASLDGKSFCITGNL
-613 THYANRDA
+613 IHYANRDT
-621 LVKAIEDNGGK
+621 LVKVIEDNGGK

-660 DLNIPIISEE
+660 DLSIPIISEE

>member
-1 MHLYT
+1 MS
-6 VEYVPNIRIGAMYR
+6 
-20 LNIVLYMLG
+20 
-29 GERGDGKMINKIDRI
+29 KIERI
-44 KELTELLNKASDS
+44 KTLVTLLNKASDA

-73 LLEELCSLEQETGFV
+73 LLEELRSLEQETGFV
-88 MVTSPTHKVGYEVKS
+88 MATSPTHKVGYEVKS
-103 ELKKIKHN
+103 ELQKVTHN
-111 HLMLSL
+111 HPMLSL
-117 AKTKNWNEFIRYF
+117 AKTKDWNEFIIYF
-130 DSKDAIG
+130 GSKDVIG
-137 MIKMDGITGSLRYI
+137 MLKMDGLTCSLRYV

-192 DGEIICTYDDFE
+192 DGEIICTYEDFE

-225 SNECVKRPLTFVA
+225 SNECAKRPLTFVA

-253 KLVLIDELGFSVVPW
+253 KLVLIDELGFTVVPW

-307 GTTSHHSNAAYAF
+307 GATSHHSNAAYAF
-320 KFYDELTETTLR
+320 KFGDETYETTLR
-332 DVEWTLGR
+332 GVEWNTTR
-340 TSVLTPT
+340 TGIIAPVAIFDEVDLDGALTT
-347 AVFDSVDIDGS
+347 
-358 SVSRASLHNISI
+358 RATLHNLSI
-370 MKNLGLTKNCTI
+370 IEQLELGIGDTITVYRSNMVIPKIDNNLTRSNTL
-382 RVFKANQIIPQVD
+382 
-395 SADKDGDIPI
+395 
-405 KIPTKCPV
+405 KIPKTCPC
-413 CGGATSIK
+413 CGKPTEVK
-421 QDNESE
+421 YTDNSK
-427 VLVCTNP
+427 VLMCTNP
-434 DCIGKK
+434 DCAAKK

-453 NIDGLSERTLEL
+453 NIDGLSERTLEA
-465 LISNNLIRNFRDIY
+465 LISNNLIKNFRDIY
-479 HLKEHVGK
+479 HLNEHLDK
-487 LCTLDGM
+487 LYTIDGM
-494 GKKSVENLIN
+494 GKKSVENLLN
-504 SVEKSRDVKLENF
+504 SIEKSRDVKLENF

-572 WWHSKDPMVGLLPM
+572 WWHSKDPMVELLPM
-586 EVNFIVE
+586 EVNFIV
-593 NDTGSS
+593 DDGAISS
-599 SNLDGKSFCITGSL
+599 ASLDGKSFCITGNL
-613 THYANRDA
+613 IHYANRDT
-621 LVKAIEDNGGK
+621 LVKVIEDNGGK

-660 DLNIPIISEE
+660 DLSIPIISEE

>member
-1 MHLYT
+1 MS
-6 VEYVPNIRIGAMYR
+6 
-20 LNIVLYMLG
+20 
-29 GERGDGKMINKIDRI
+29 KIEKI
-44 KELTELLNKASDS
+44 KELTGLLNKASDT

-62 DTIMEDHEFDT
+62 NTIMEDREFDT
-73 LLEELCSLEQETGFV
+73 LVEELRNLEQETGFV
-88 MVTSPTHKVGYEVKS
+88 MATSPTHKVGYEVKS
-103 ELKKIKHN
+103 ELQKVAHN
-111 HLMLSL
+111 HPMLSL
-117 AKTKNWNEFIRYF
+117 AKTKDWNEFIQYF
-130 DSKDAIG
+130 CNKDVIG
-137 MIKMDGITGSLRYI
+137 MLKMDGLTCSLRYI

-165 IGEDIFHN
+165 IGEDILHN
-173 IKTVKTVPQKIPYK
+173 IKTVKTVPQKISYK

-225 SNECVKRPLTFVA
+225 SNECAKRPITFVA

-253 KLVLIDELGFSVVPW
+253 KLVLIDELGFTVVPW

-320 KFYDELTETTLR
+320 KFGDETYETVLR
-332 DVEWTLGR
+332 DVEWNTTR
-340 TSVLTPT
+340 TGIIAPV
-347 AVFDSVDIDGS
+347 AVFDEVDLDGALTT
-358 SVSRASLHNISI
+358 RATLHNLSI
-370 MKNLGLTKNCTI
+370 IEQLELGIGDTITVYRSNMVIPKIDDNLTRSNTL
-382 RVFKANQIIPQVD
+382 
-395 SADKDGDIPI
+395 
-405 KIPTKCPV
+405 KIPTTCQC
-413 CGGATSIK
+413 CGYPTEVK
-421 QDNESE
+421 YTDNSK
-427 VLVCTNP
+427 VLMCTNP
-434 DCIGKK
+434 DCPAKK

-453 NIDGLSERTLEL
+453 NIDGLSEKTLSL
-465 LISNNLIRNFRDIY
+465 LISNNLVKNFRDIY

-494 GKKSVENLIN
+494 GKKSVENLLN
-504 SVEKSRDVKLENF
+504 SIEKSRDVKLENF

-572 WWHSKDPMVGLLPM
+572 WWHSKDPMIELLPI

-613 THYANRDA
+613 THYANRNA

-632 YVSSVSKKTDYLINN
+632 YVSSVSKKTNYLINN
-647 DKNSTSGKNKKAI
+647 DKTSTSGKNKKAI
-660 DLNIPIISEE
+660 DLSIPIISEE